1 MSASRTARRRERRR
15 ARATPPGA
23 PGAPA
28 VVVKPA
34 AVVKVVERPIGRGA
48 VGLPMVLMALAAVA
62 VAGYLTLEHVTGA
75 TLECG
80 PLAGCA
86 TVQGSIYSEVIGIP
100 VALLGL
106 AASAVVLA
114 AALGWWW
121 RRERRWLEAAFVV
134 STAGLVVLGYFTAL
148 EAFVIG
154 AWCSWCLAYA
164 GLTLATLV
172 LATLALRRPLLA

>member
-15 ARATPPGA
+15 ARAGPPIGPVA
-23 PGAPA
+23 AVAPA
-28 VVVKPA
+28 T
-34 AVVKVVERPIGRGA
+34 AVARPIVRGA
-48 VGLPMVLMALAAVA
+48 LGLPMVLTALAAVA
-62 VAGYLTLEHVTGA
+62 VAGYLTIEHLTGA

-100 VALLGL
+100 VALPGL

-114 AALGWWW
+114 GALGWWW
-121 RRERRWLEAAFVV
+121 RRERRWLEAVFVV
-134 STAGLVVLGYFTAL
+134 SMAGVVVLGYFTAL

-164 GLTLATLV
+164 ALTLATLV
-172 LATLALRRPLLA
+172 LATFAIRRPLLA